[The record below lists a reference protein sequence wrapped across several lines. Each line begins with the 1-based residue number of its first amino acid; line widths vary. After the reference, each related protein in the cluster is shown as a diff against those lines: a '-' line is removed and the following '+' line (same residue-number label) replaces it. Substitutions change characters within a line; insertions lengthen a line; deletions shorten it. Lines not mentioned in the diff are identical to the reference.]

1 MSVNV
6 NRRSSIFMD
15 KIQKKI
21 LSAPVGMM
29 RDNQFGQPK
38 EEVKMIREEEHDSSE
53 GIITQKST
61 GNIDQIL
68 IAELAQRVILPTFN
82 TNQSVMETK

>member
-1 MSVNV
+1 
-6 NRRSSIFMD
+6 MD

-53 GIITQKST
+53 GIIT
-61 GNIDQIL
+61 
-68 IAELAQRVILPTFN
+68 
-82 TNQSVMETK
+82 